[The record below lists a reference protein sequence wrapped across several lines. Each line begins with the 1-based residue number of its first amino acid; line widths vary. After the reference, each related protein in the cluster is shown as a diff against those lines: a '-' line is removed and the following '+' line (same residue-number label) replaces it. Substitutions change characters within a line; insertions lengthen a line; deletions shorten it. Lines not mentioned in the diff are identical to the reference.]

1 MLGLHQGCINYM
13 GMPILPGRESMVERL
28 TKMEE
33 PNLDLST
40 NNNFG
45 ASSSP
50 IHYSERHRSFVGSA
64 TKKGEL

>member
-45 ASSSP
+45 ASSS
-50 IHYSERHRSFVGSA
+50 YTLFRKASFFCRKCN
-64 TKKGEL
+64 KKGEV